1 MNRGKFVAAIVV
13 GAFGL
18 TLAAPAWSA
27 DNAVVKGKIFFKG
40 NAAKYK
46 RETINTNK
54 DPNCKKSKKKI
65 GSEKVIL
72 NGVKA
77 NKKDP
82 SSPITI
88 RNTMVY
94 VKEGLGDRKFP
105 VKAGSVELNQF
116 GCQYKPHVIGIMEG
130 QDLIVKNSDDTN
142 HNIHFLPKVNKQLN
156 FSQPKKGMT
165 KSVSLKKEDVFKA
178 KCDVHPW
185 MGCYI
190 KVFNHPFFAVTG
202 KDGTFE
208 LSGLPP
214 GKYVIEAWHEK
225 FGTQTV
231 TVEVAVDETK
241 VADLTFA
248 PK

>member
-1 MNRGKFVAAIVV
+1 MNRGKFLAAIVV

-18 TLAAPAWSA
+18 SLAAPASAA
-27 DNAVVKGKIFFKG
+27 DNAVIKGKIIFKG
-40 NAAKYK
+40 DAAKYK
-46 RETINTNK
+46 RKSINTAK

-65 GSEKVIL
+65 GSESVIL
-72 NGVKA
+72 N
-77 NKKDP
+77 KKTD
-82 SSPITI
+82 PITI

-105 VKAGSVELNQF
+105 VKAGAVELNQF
-116 GCQYKPHVIGIMEG
+116 GCQYKPHVLGVMEG
-130 QDLIVKNSDDTN
+130 QDLIVKNGDPTN
-142 HNIHFLPKVNKQLN
+142 HNIHFLPKINKELN
-156 FSQPKKGMT
+156 FSQPKQGMT
-165 KSVSLKKEDVFKA
+165 KTISLKTEDVFKA

-214 GKYVIEAWHEK
+214 GKFVIEAWHEK

-231 TVEVAVDETK
+231 TVEVASGDTK

-248 PK
+248 P

>member
-1 MNRGKFVAAIVV
+1 MNRGKFVAAIVA
-13 GAFGL
+13 GAFAL
-18 TLAAPAWSA
+18 ALAAPASA
-27 DNAVVKGKIFFKG
+27 GDNAVIKGKIIFKG
-40 NAAKYK
+40 EPAKYK
-46 RETINTNK
+46 RTIINTNK

-72 NGVKA
+72 DGVKA

-105 VKAGSVELNQF
+105 VKAGAVELNQV
-116 GCQYKPHVIGIMEG
+116 GCQYKPHVLGIMEG
-130 QDLIVKNSDDTN
+130 QELIVKNSDPTN
-142 HNIHFLPKVNKQLN
+142 HNVHFMPKINKQMN
-156 FSQPKKGMT
+156 FSQPKQGMT
-165 KSVSLKKEDVFKA
+165 KTVSLKTEDVFKV

-214 GKYVIEAWHEK
+214 GKFVIEAWHEK

-231 TVEVAVDETK
+231 TVEVASGDTK
-241 VADLTFA
+241 VADLTFER
-248 PK
+248 